1 MSTIKTAD
9 GTNLYYKDWGKGK
22 PVLFS
27 HGWPL
32 DGDMWDNQLNLLAEN
47 GYRVIAFDRRGFGR
61 SDQPWTGY
69 DYNTFASD
77 INDLITCLDL
87 QDVTL
92 VGFSMGGGDVTRYI
106 NNYGT
111 GRVDGLVLLGAVTP
125 IFGKAEDYPAGVDLS
140 VFEGIRQG
148 LRKDRAQFISDF
160 AAPFYGTNA
169 GQTVSEGVLTQ
180 TLNIALLASLKGTLD
195 CVTAFSETDFRPDMA
210 KIDVP
215 TLVIHGSNDQ
225 VVPFETTGKLAA
237 EMIQGAKLKVYDNA
251 PHGFAVTHGD
261 ELNADLLSFLKTLS
275 LHKA

>member
-1 MSTIKTAD
+1 MSTLKTAD
-9 GTNLYYKDWGKGK
+9 GTTLYFKDWGTGK

-32 DGDMWDNQLNLLAEN
+32 DGDMWDSQLNFLAER

-69 DYNTFASD
+69 DYDTFASD
-77 INDLITCLDL
+77 INDLITSLDL

-92 VGFSMGGGDVTRYI
+92 VGFSMGGGDVARYI
-106 NNYGT
+106 GRYGSS
-111 GRVDGLVLLGAVTP
+111 RVAGLVLLGAVTP
-125 IFGKAEDYPAGVDLS
+125 IFGQAEDYPQGVDHS
-140 VFEGIRQG
+140 VFDGIKEG

-180 TLNIALLASLKGTLD
+180 TLNIALLASLKSTLD
-195 CVTAFSETDFRPDMA
+195 CVTAFSQTDFRPDMA

-225 VVPFETTGKLAA
+225 IVPFATTGKVAA
-237 EMIQGAKLKVYDNA
+237 EMIAGAELKVYDNA
-251 PHGFAVTHGD
+251 PHGFAVTHQD
-261 ELNADLLSFLKTLS
+261 QLNEDLLTFLKS
-275 LHKA
+275 L

>member
-1 MSTIKTAD
+1 MSTLKTAD
-9 GTNLYYKDWGKGK
+9 GTTLYFKDWGTGK

-32 DGDMWDNQLNLLAEN
+32 DGDMWDSQLNFLAER

-69 DYNTFASD
+69 DYDTFASD
-77 INDLITCLDL
+77 INDLITSLDL

-92 VGFSMGGGDVTRYI
+92 VGFSMGGGDVARYI
-106 NNYGT
+106 GRYGSA
-111 GRVDGLVLLGAVTP
+111 RVAGLVLLGAVTP
-125 IFGKAEDYPAGVDLS
+125 IFGQAEDYPQGVDHS
-140 VFEGIRQG
+140 VFDGIKEG

-180 TLNIALLASLKGTLD
+180 TLNIALLASLKSTLD
-195 CVTAFSETDFRPDMA
+195 CVTAFSQTDFRPDMA

-225 VVPFETTGKLAA
+225 IVPFETTGKVAA
-237 EMIQGAKLKVYDNA
+237 EMIAGTELKVYDNA
-251 PHGFAVTHGD
+251 PHGFAVTHQD
-261 ELNADLLSFLKTLS
+261 QLNEDLLTFLKS
-275 LHKA
+275 L